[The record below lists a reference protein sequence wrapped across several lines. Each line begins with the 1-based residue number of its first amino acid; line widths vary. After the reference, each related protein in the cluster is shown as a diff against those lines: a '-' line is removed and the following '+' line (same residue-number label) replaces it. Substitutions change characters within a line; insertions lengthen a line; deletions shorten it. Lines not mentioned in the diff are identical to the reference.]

1 MQIVW
6 KNGDH
11 PELNAL
17 VEKEINELLSYSLGH
32 TDDLIT
38 HLIEIGDIEDGP
50 LIEVHG
56 WAGKVYATYIA
67 EPEWITAIPNEV

>member
-1 MQIVW
+1 MIEICW
-6 KNGDH
+6 KGAAR
-11 PELNAL
+11 PELEDR
-17 VEKEINELLSYSLGH
+17 VRQEVGDLLADGLKH

-56 WAGKVYATYIA
+56 WGGKVYATYI
-67 EPEWITAIPNEV
+67 ENPEWVTHQAH